1 MEQGERHW
9 QARGFKRSAA
19 AHVSVGHGHIFKIS
33 NTAGVKCFQDERIR
47 ARREELEGLQADE
60 AAAEA
65 YCVRRR
71 QEQQAEQCNIAALQV
86 SLEVSEAV
94 CAGGR
99 NI

>member
-1 MEQGERHW
+1 MDGAGREALAVTWIQKVSG
-9 QARGFKRSAA
+9 
-19 AHVSVGHGHIFKIS
+19 HVSVGHGHRFKFS
-33 NTAGVKCFQDERIR
+33 NTGGVKCFQDERIR
-47 ARREELEGLQADE
+47 ARQQELEGLQADE
-60 AAAEA
+60 ATAEA

-71 QEQQAEQCNIAALQV
+71 AEQLGEQCDIAALQV